1 MKEIQIQNQK
11 QISKKTFAIS
21 KRQQVKNE
29 IQASNKIRNLEGDE
43 EIKQALR
50 YVFTL
55 IGLKADQIPGDIEK
69 AVLINYIKEN
79 MKAYTAAE
87 IRIAFELAI
96 KGDFTTELNHYGSFS
111 ALYLSRIFN
120 DYVEHR
126 RQIAAELRREEDEK
140 ARKQEEEYQN
150 RPEVKEAH
158 AKSFD
163 QNVIIPLFEEYQEKK
178 SFDLGLL
185 PPSIIYKALKERH
198 GLFDLDKKKQEK
210 IMNEARTRTDSEIE
224 HRLHRFG
231 SKEDNDFRKLMKNAI
246 TREEKRESIFQR
258 NCHLIAV
265 QDLFQK
271 IIDEN
276 DHLKNRMK

>member
-1 MKEIQIQNQK
+1 MKEIQTQNQK

-29 IQASNKIRNLEGDE
+29 IQSSNKIRNVESDE

-55 IGLKADQIPGDIEK
+55 IGLKADQIPGEIEK
-69 AVLINYIKEN
+69 VVLINYIKEN

-120 DYVEHR
+120 DYIEHR
-126 RQIAAELRREEDEK
+126 RQIAAELRREEDEE
-140 ARKQEEEYQN
+140 ARKKEEEYQN

-163 QNVIIPLFEEYQEKK
+163 QNVIIPLFDQYKENK

-198 GLFDLDKKKQEK
+198 GLFDLDKNSRSLIMTAARKK
-210 IMNEARTRTDSEIE
+210 TDSEIK
-224 HRLHRFG
+224 HRLSRFG
-231 SKEDNDFRKLMKNAI
+231 TKEDNDFRKLMKNAI
-246 TREEKRESIFQR
+246 AREEKTESIFQR
-258 NCHLIAV
+258 NCHLLAIE
-265 QDLFQK
+265 DLFER
-271 IIDEN
+271 IIQTN
-276 DHLKNRMK
+276 DHLKNLLK